1 MEISNIFSEMRWFEM
16 KLESNQQT
24 WEIIALTNK
33 HGEYNRKTS
42 RLRKL
47 Q

>member
-1 MEISNIFSEMRWFEM
+1 MEISNIFTEMRWFEM
-16 KLESNQQT
+16 KPESNQQK
-24 WEIIALTNK
+24 WEIVALTNK
-33 HGEYNRKTS
+33 HWEYNRKTS